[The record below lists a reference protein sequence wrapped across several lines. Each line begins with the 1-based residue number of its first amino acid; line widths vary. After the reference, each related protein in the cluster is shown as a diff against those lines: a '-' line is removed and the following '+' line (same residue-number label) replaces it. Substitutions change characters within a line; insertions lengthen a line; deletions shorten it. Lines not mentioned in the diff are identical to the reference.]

1 MQVGP
6 IKEVEIKVDLSS
18 ELSFC
23 KKIYKAIYISIAHF
37 TMATEL
43 RLIANEKHG
52 FEANYK
58 KFSKEFKESQV
69 HHLVAIITA
78 ALYVPCYTKY
88 F

>member
-43 RLIANEKHG
+43 RLLKGIQRITSPSFG
-52 FEANYK
+52 SNYYCCPLCAMLYK
-58 KFSKEFKESQV
+58 IFLAYSKQF
-69 HHLVAIITA
+69 
-78 ALYVPCYTKY
+78 
-88 F
+88 